1 MSLNPIMSFFSKRT
15 LFILYFTCCYL
26 TREGPNGSFRNWS
39 NCSGV
44 RGRCYFIIAYLCNYR
59 AEENL
64 KQNNIA
70 NSLVRAIERDKLNY
84 MQMDESMAK
93 LIAKAQSS
101 YTNLK
106 GYEKVQ
112 FDAFVL
118 QKMSIYVR
126 SYRFAEESAFK
137 FGTSRLRNR
146 IKINTSEFFS
156 RIGVRECYESL
167 LERNLIN
174 DQPLLSEIVDDLT

>member
-1 MSLNPIMSFFSKRT
+1 MDLLEIGAIAQVLGAVAILLSLIF
-15 LFILYFTCCYL
+15 
-26 TREGPNGSFRNWS
+26 
-39 NCSGV
+39 V
-44 RGRCYFIIAYLCNYR
+44 IIELR
-59 AEENL
+59 KNL

-93 LIAKAQSS
+93 LIAKARSS
-101 YTNLK
+101 YKNLK
-106 GYEKVQ
+106 SHEKVQ

-126 SYRFAEESAFK
+126 SYRYAEESAFK

-146 IKINTSEFFS
+146 IKINTSEFFAS
-156 RIGVRECYESL
+156 IGVRECYDSL

-174 DQPLLSEIVDDLT
+174 DQPLLCEIVDDLT